1 MIGQRVEI
9 WRQEEYFY
17 ADAYD
22 FIPIMVTY
30 IHEDEQTRPAMLV
43 VPGGAYR
50 YASPSEGDVVARWFY
65 KAGYNVF
72 VLAYTVNYLEEPL
85 GRLPL
90 NDISRAV
97 RIIRKRAEACRIDP
111 NRVVLCGFSAG
122 GHLSA
127 SLCVHYKDIRDCRPE
142 YDEISNRPD
151 AAILGYPVITAKDY
165 EESESFQALLG
176 KEQQEADLEY
186 MSLEKHV
193 TEDTPPCFIWQ
204 TAPDGTVPVLHSY
217 LFAEACRN
225 AGIKYAH
232 LVFSDGVH
240 GMSIANEDWLEG
252 RNRDP
257 YTLEQL
263 VKLAEAIKAGK
274 TKYPEETGEAIL
286 EEQGITKPRPEKRT
300 PEEKE
305 HLRRILD
312 EVGMWPEMAVTWLE
326 RILEEEE

>member
-9 WRQEEYFY
+9 WKPEEYSY

-30 IHEDEQTRPAMLV
+30 VHEDKKIRPAMLV

-50 YASPSEGDVVARWFY
+50 YASPSEGDVVARRFY

-97 RIIRKRAEACRIDP
+97 RIIRKHAQACRVDP
-111 NRVVLCGFSAG
+111 NKVVVCGFSAG

-142 YDEISNRPD
+142 YDEVSNRPD
-151 AAILGYPVITAKDY
+151 AAILGYPVITAKEY
-165 EESESFQALLG
+165 EDSESFRALLG
-176 KEQQEADLEY
+176 KEQREEDLEY
-186 MSLEKHV
+186 MSLEQHV
-193 TEDTPPCFIWQ
+193 TEDMPPCFIWQ
-204 TAPDGTVPVLHSY
+204 TAPDATVPVKHSY
-217 LFAEACRN
+217 LFAEACRK
-225 AGIKYAH
+225 AGVKYAH
-232 LVFSDGVH
+232 HVFSDGVH
-240 GMSIANEDWLEG
+240 GMSIADEDWLEG

-257 YTLEQL
+257 YTLEQI
-263 VKLAEAIKAGK
+263 VKLAEAVKAGR
-274 TKYPEETGEAIL
+274 TKYPVEKGEEIL
-286 EEQGITKPRPEKRT
+286 EEQGITKPRREKWT

-312 EVGMWPEMAVTWLE
+312 EVGMWPEIAVRWLE
-326 RILEEEE
+326 RILEEEQ